1 MFFVSFCLICFKE
14 LQGGVGMDMNR
25 YLLTRMPDEVT
36 PGKQQLPGSSVV
48 PTQPKGAVPAR
59 VALFLTEKHGHT
71 CSYVTELTEHMV
83 PYQQEICPY
92 LKKITCT
99 GSAIE
104 LIHA

>member
-1 MFFVSFCLICFKE
+1 
-14 LQGGVGMDMNR
+14 MDMNR

-36 PGKQQLPGSSVV
+36 PGKQQLPGS
-48 PTQPKGAVPAR
+48 PKELCQPGWH
-59 VALFLTEKHGHT
+59 FLTEKHGHT
-71 CSYVTELTEHMV
+71 CFYVTELTEHMG

-92 LKKITCT
+92 LKKITGI